1 MAVQRETLERSAF
14 VIPFP
19 FPVGTRPE
27 TTQLL
32 LDAQKHGVMERIDPR
47 DRLMLDRYFS
57 TPATVADIVAAS
69 GISNSQVQVRLR
81 KGLIQIRR
89 FLPDEVR
96 DRHPEQATRL
106 KIARRGPKRKLSVTQ
121 APFPIDVR
129 RDRPE
134 KARVHKAAMERV
146 SERPLIF
153 FKSSEYLLRSYRSPR
168 MPDQDPNG
176 DLKPMTKRV
185 LSLIGQGLSY
195 EEIAPIVRLSASM
208 VKYFIERR
216 SLNPVIKVS
225 NPHEGLVTAIEKG
238 MVSLGEVSSG
248 LNLSNE
254 VVDSLSAR
262 EVEVL
267 MADTVENL
275 GMNRFKIAERLGIT
289 ADALEEQRLR
299 IYRKL
304 GVANKAQASVFV
316 LAFVHKAKK
325 EGRYPVIDHLR
336 NGKQFKEYEVIN
348 DPADIQY
355 IIEELNRTGLAAYDK
370 EAFLAH
376 YLWLSGGDT
385 AFKLIE
391 KYLHVS
397 DRQKIAF
404 LLDRVTHGGSDPRY
418 TMPLLDIYQKFFA
431 PIELSRAIF
440 YDLAGEKT
448 LEKFRALVSVSRKRV
463 RRSERAERSLTST
476 KVAINK
482 EAQRIVDQRRLPA
495 EAVVFN
501 ESSVV

>member
-1 MAVQRETLERSAF
+1 MPSGMAVQRETLERSASL
-14 VIPFP
+14 IPFS

-27 TTQLL
+27 TTRLL

-47 DRLMLDRYFS
+47 DRLMLDRYFG
-57 TPATVADIVAAS
+57 TPATVADIVVAS

-106 KIARRGPKRKLSVTQ
+106 KIARRGPKRKISLTQ

-129 RDRPE
+129 RDWPE

-146 SERPLIF
+146 SERSLIF
-153 FKSSEYLLRSYRSPR
+153 FKSSEYLLRSYRPPR
-168 MPDQDPNG
+168 MFDQEPNG

-195 EEIAPIVRLSASM
+195 EEIAPIVRQSVSM

-216 SLNPVIKVS
+216 SLSPVINVS

-238 MVSLGEVSSG
+238 MVNLGEVASG

-267 MADTVENL
+267 LADTVENL

-325 EGRYPVIDHLR
+325 ERRYPVIDDLR
-336 NGKQFKEYEVIN
+336 DGKPFKEYEVI
-348 DPADIQY
+348 DTPADIQY
-355 IIEELNRTGLAAYDK
+355 VIEELDRTGLVVYDK
-370 EAFLAH
+370 QAFLAH

-404 LLDRVTHGGSDPRY
+404 LLNRVTHGGSDPRY

-448 LEKFRALVSVSRKRV
+448 LEKFRALVSISRKRV
-463 RRSERAERSLTST
+463 RSERAERSLTST

-482 EAQRIVDQRRLPA
+482 EAQGIVDQRRLFS
-495 EAVVFN
+495 EEVVVFG
-501 ESSVV
+501 

>member
-1 MAVQRETLERSAF
+1 MAVRRETLERSAS

-27 TTQLL
+27 TARLL
-32 LDAQKHGVMERIDPR
+32 LDAQQHGVMERIDPR
-47 DRLMLDRYFS
+47 DRLMLDRYFG
-57 TPATVADIVAAS
+57 TPATVSDIVVAS

-81 KGLIQIRR
+81 EGLTQIRR

-106 KIARRGPKRKLSVTQ
+106 KISRRGLKRKSSVTQ

-129 RDRPE
+129 RDTPD

-146 SERPLIF
+146 SERSLIF
-153 FKSSEYLLRSYRSPR
+153 FKSSEYLLRNYRHPR
-168 MPDQDPNG
+168 MPDQEPKG

-185 LSLIGQGLSY
+185 LSLLGQGLSY
-195 EEIAPIVRLSASM
+195 EEIASIVRLSASM

-216 SLNPVIKVS
+216 SLNPVIDVS

-238 MVSLGEVSSG
+238 MVNLEELSSG

-254 VVDSLSAR
+254 VVNSLSAR

-267 MADTVENL
+267 LADTVENL
-275 GMNRFKIAERLGIT
+275 GMNRFKIAQRLGIT

-299 IYRKL
+299 IYSKL
-304 GVANKAQASVFV
+304 GVSNKAQASVFV
-316 LAFVHKAKK
+316 LAFVSKARS
-325 EGRYPVIDHLR
+325 EGRYPVVDDLG
-336 NGKQFKEYEVIN
+336 NGKQFKEYEAIDTPV
-348 DPADIQY
+348 DIQY
-355 IIEELNRTGLAAYDK
+355 VIEELDRTGLTTYDK
-370 EAFLAH
+370 QAFLTH

-385 AFKLIE
+385 AFKLIK

-404 LLDRVTHGGSDPRY
+404 LLDRVMHGGSDPKY

-440 YDLAGEKT
+440 YDLVGDKT
-448 LEKFRALVSVSRKRV
+448 LEKFRALVSISRKRV

-482 EAQRIVDQRRLPA
+482 EAQRIVDQRRFSS
-495 EAVVFN
+495 EEVVVFG
-501 ESSVV
+501 